1 MCRKK
6 WISIARKHGL
16 DIEDTQ
22 KSKNQ
27 VGLTLEEFQK
37 REDEKRN
44 EIYQMLAQCTA
55 INLGVAEKIAEWKKI
70 IPTIEKFD
78 KLVEQNCKQARQTYD
93 SEEFA
98 GYVKQIV
105 SAHAKDMKSVQDKDD
120 IEIKRLDREL
130 NGHNY
135 WKGYDLHHQFG
146 ANQIN
151 EMLSHATPEQ
161 LEKIS
166 AVMKANGY
174 VDLGKLDE

>member
-16 DIEDTQ
+16 DIEDTP
-22 KSKNQ
+22 KTKNQ

-55 INLGVAEKIAEWKKI
+55 INLGVAEKIAEWEKI

-130 NGHNY
+130 NGHNF

-146 ANQIN
+146 ANEIN
-151 EMLSHATPEQ
+151 DMLSQATSEQ

-166 AVMKANGY
+166 VVMKANGY